1 MKADGNMKKI
11 LNVAVKIFTYI
22 VIAVTIFMMVF
33 TIFSVSTFDKND
45 RSLFGIKFYIVRTDS
60 MSPSELNAGDDV
72 HFDAGDIILIKNIEP
87 AQRTQLQKGEVIAFV
102 SQNSD
107 SRGATITHMIYEVVT
122 NDSGRVIGYKTY
134 GTNTGTVD
142 ESLVEPDYV
151 LGVYTGKLPKVG
163 YFFSFLKT
171 TPGYIVCILVPFL
184 LLIIYQGINC
194 ISLFRKYKKEQL
206 EEMKKE
212 REQLDAERKQSME
225 MMRELEALK
234 AQLAQQQTG
243 NNAPTP
249 SSEEASKPAA
259 NDKSSQENEEI
270 SESDGDGQ

>member
-11 LNVAVKIFTYI
+11 LNVAVKIFTYL
-22 VIAVTIFMMVF
+22 VVAVTIFMMVF

-107 SRGATITHMIYEVVT
+107 SRGETITHMIYEVVT
-122 NDSGRVIGYKTY
+122 NDNGRIIGYKTY

-194 ISLFRKYKKEQL
+194 ISLFRKYKREQM
-206 EEMKKE
+206 EEMQKE

-249 SSEEASKPAA
+249 SSEEAPKPAA
-259 NDKSSQENEEI
+259 NEEAPQENEER
-270 SESDGDGQ
+270 SENDGDSQ